1 MQETKGL
8 KQKKSYKKEYQKVR
22 IGFMRLGTSLHRFCE
37 ANGINKGN
45 VVSAFNGK
53 WDGEKA
59 NELRQRLMKASMGK

>member
-1 MQETKGL
+1 
-8 KQKKSYKKEYQKVR
+8 
-22 IGFMRLGTSLHRFCE
+22 MRLGTSLHRFCE

-59 NELRQRLMKASMGK
+59 NELRQRLIKASMGK